1 MISSKK
7 KRPAIQDAYFD
18 FPIFTFFMRLSA
30 IGEKKM
36 HKNMER
42 MTADTFRL
50 PSICAAAH

>member
-18 FPIFTFFMRLSA
+18 FPIFTFFMRFSA

>member
-36 HKNMER
+36 HKTIEK
-42 MTADTFRL
+42 MTADIF
-50 PSICAAAH
+50 